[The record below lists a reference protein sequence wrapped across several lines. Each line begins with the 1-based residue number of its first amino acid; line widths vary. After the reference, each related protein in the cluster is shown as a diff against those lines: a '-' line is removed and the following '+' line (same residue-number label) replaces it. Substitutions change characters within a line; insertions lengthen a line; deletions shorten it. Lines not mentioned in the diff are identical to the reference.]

1 MEPFSLYD
9 ITAVVYTK
17 STERI
22 ISPMVAELYH
32 LIIAVQWG
40 EVNREGL
47 AGLQEAAEELA
58 KATGQLSSTARRLAE
73 ESDDEVLKR
82 EMAPAAES
90 LLISGEN
97 ILLVAQKLLIQPDAK
112 NCLEELA
119 SSAKRILVE
128 TIKVL
133 QAEDDALVRK
143 IIQAGHWL
151 FNCLLVLEPAED
163 ISAMLVTFRSFSEA
177 LLLLT
182 KLTEK
187 LLWDLKESC
196 RKHLAQTLQ
205 LLKNCI
211 PMLYT
216 AKLSSLKHPG
226 DEQVEVSKSYI
237 FGLARSTVKE
247 LISQLR
253 NKVGTKKLHERTGL
267 FPHHLH
273 NVLSLLSRPQSNEG
287 EISFLV
293 ESLVFYSM
301 LLADSSRGPVK
312 LNLVQHCHRLLKFRK
327 MIATNEGTL
336 EGFPVENQRGG
347 SIEEKCSAMRA
358 EMENLDQAVRTAVLY
373 QVLDNFVETKGPMKR
388 LVEAAMQPCS
398 PAENGG
404 FLRKLK
410 PLTTEFFNHSNQMLK
425 ATNFV
430 LVTCTERKTIQSI
443 EGCVDHL
450 SRLLAT
456 VPALLSE
463 MSHPPG
469 RKGAPE
475 KLHFLCQ
482 TWLSTTESLLI
493 CLDKVIDLR
502 EFLELCLQDMVEHKA
517 RSEKALEEQQ
527 SGEFSQHASSLSK
540 RAVQVVEFISRHLNR
555 ARDPIFRNGLL
566 VLIQQLENAIP
577 QVKGAADQC
586 LARMASLQAKDE
598 YSKRAKDLMEAAC
611 SVRLGLDEC
620 NQPDILSPLRVGV
633 RSGILFK
640 DVPDCFTPQDLLEL
654 DTQSTTKQSSS
665 NNSEL
670 LEELSGRSIPCSS
683 STNPS
688 GSDLLSEG
696 VSGKIN
702 MHTLISDILAA
713 TKTHNVTSLNSAC
726 SDLLELSSCWVDAAK
741 EALQVSKLPVSE
753 ELLQYREI
761 VTLIPCLIS
770 SAREVDANSI
780 PCTETL
786 QQTAVLLSERIDAV
800 KQGLTVVA
808 SSWYSL
814 ARQLICVR
822 SSPEFSD
829 NAKVLGEI
837 TEILQAVVQLAGKA
851 TRLEHDEGLPE
862 LPGLHETFLRVQAK
876 LICVQARTK
885 LLLEKALAVNQPRS
899 SNKAELETMDA
910 HCLLWSVTIQAFLNS
925 VDQFIGRDVLS
936 LTELRDKTKHLP
948 CLQSSLAAVSES
960 SLRIQ
965 EASRLS
971 LLSCAQHSAKHEVT
985 ALKEQMKTLTYS
997 LLGVADVL
1005 TASPLPAPNLS
1016 VRFEL
1021 LQRELAITA
1030 KVLLL
1035 QMSVING
1042 EYLSC
1047 IRSIISRTLP
1057 LPCGT
1062 EGDRVELDK
1071 EAFEKNA
1078 DELRANIQMVK
1089 KTIGDA
1095 LESLSSEELRG
1106 NLLSM
1111 ADHLLL
1117 LTDEVIRRAGE
1128 LQSQLDKEHLLGDC
1142 VLYEWSATA
1151 AYLVKQLQST
1161 KGASEA
1167 AVEHVRRC
1175 LQNKEGHM
1183 PSSQSVCQLQ
1193 PPLQKELGSAKDQ
1206 SPGTPKHKGNETGQ
1220 GLLLARDI
1228 TKTPWE
1234 DPQSGFEPSQSELS
1248 LRVSPAASPG
1258 DSEKLGHDGCPIA
1271 QVTQQM
1277 TTQMS
1282 YMAKFLKRKGPIA
1295 TKEQLISCAAQIISG
1310 GETLVK
1316 FAGII
1321 AKNCLD
1327 ERCATEL
1334 LYAMEQTK
1342 TISYQLS
1349 IVSRVNASTGKSRS
1363 SAEHLVSNA
1372 QNLIQVALQMLKAA
1386 EVACVK
1392 GLRQPAP
1399 NSEEA
1404 NVAAFCSRW
1413 RKSLWW
1419 HRAKEALNSD
1429 RDELGLRKKGS
1440 WTEPTFTSMTQE
1452 LSAP

>member
-1 MEPFSLYD
+1 
-9 ITAVVYTK
+9 
-17 STERI
+17 
-22 ISPMVAELYH
+22 
-32 LIIAVQWG
+32 
-40 EVNREGL
+40 
-47 AGLQEAAEELA
+47 
-58 KATGQLSSTARRLAE
+58 
-73 ESDDEVLKR
+73 
-82 EMAPAAES
+82 
-90 LLISGEN
+90 
-97 ILLVAQKLLIQPDAK
+97 
-112 NCLEELA
+112 
-119 SSAKRILVE
+119 
-128 TIKVL
+128 
-133 QAEDDALVRK
+133 
-143 IIQAGHWL
+143 
-151 FNCLLVLEPAED
+151 
-163 ISAMLVTFRSFSEA
+163 MLVTFRSFSEA

-182 KLTEK
+182 KLTER

-226 DEQVEVSKSYI
+226 DEQVEISKSYI

-273 NVLSLLSRPQSNEG
+273 NVLSLLSRPQSNKG

-293 ESLVFYSM
+293 ESLVFYCM

-327 MIATNEGTL
+327 MISTNEGTL
-336 EGFPVENQRGG
+336 EGLPVENQRGG

-410 PLTTEFFNHSNQMLK
+410 PLATEFFNHSNQMLK
-425 ATNFV
+425 AANFV
-430 LVTCTERKTIQSI
+430 LVTCTERRTIKGI

-456 VPALLSE
+456 VPSLLCE

-469 RKGAPE
+469 RKDAPE

-482 TWLSTTESLLI
+482 TWLSTTESLLM

-502 EFLELCLQDMVEHKA
+502 EFLGLCLQDMAEHKA

-540 RAVQVVEFISRHLNR
+540 RAVQVVEFISRHRDR

-566 VLIQQLENAIP
+566 ALIKQLENAIP
-577 QVKGAADQC
+577 QVKVAADQC

-611 SVRLGLDEC
+611 NVRLGLDEC
-620 NQPDILSPLRVGV
+620 NQPDILSPLREGV
-633 RSGILFK
+633 RSSIISK
-640 DVPDCFTPQDLLEL
+640 DIPDCFTPQDLIVL

-670 LEELSGRSIPCSS
+670 LEELSGWSIPVHSS
-683 STNPS
+683 SSPNPS
-688 GSDLLSEG
+688 GTDLFSEG
-696 VSGKIN
+696 ASGKID
-702 MHTLISDILAA
+702 MHTLISEIIAA

-770 SAREVDANSI
+770 SAREVDSNSI

-800 KQGLTVVA
+800 KQGLAIVA

-814 ARQLICVR
+814 TRQLICVR
-822 SSPEFSD
+822 SSSEFSD

-837 TEILQAVVQLAGKA
+837 MEILQALVQLAGKA
-851 TRLEHDEGLPE
+851 TRIEHGEGLPE

-885 LLLEKALAVNQPRS
+885 LLLEKALAVNQPHS
-899 SNKAELETMDA
+899 SNKAELETLDA
-910 HCLLWSVTIQAFLNS
+910 HCLLWSVTIQAFLSS

-936 LTELRDKTKHLP
+936 LTELRDKTKHLL
-948 CLQSSLAAVSES
+948 CLRSSLAAVSES

-965 EASRLS
+965 EASRLL
-971 LLSCAQHSAKHEVT
+971 LLSCAEHSAKHEVT

-1021 LQRELAITA
+1021 LQRELALTA

-1042 EYLSC
+1042 EYLSS
-1047 IRSIISRTLP
+1047 IRSIISRTQP
-1057 LPCGT
+1057 VPRGS
-1062 EGDRVELDK
+1062 EGDRVQIDK

-1089 KTIGDA
+1089 KTVGDA
-1095 LESLSSEELRG
+1095 LESLSSEELKG
-1106 NLLSM
+1106 NLLST

-1128 LQSQLDKEHLLGDC
+1128 LQSQLDKEHLLGDS

-1167 AVEHVRRC
+1167 AVERVRRC

-1183 PSSQSVCQLQ
+1183 PSSQSSCQVQ

-1206 SPGTPKHKGNETGQ
+1206 SPVTPKLKATKTGQ
-1220 GLLLARDI
+1220 GLLLARDV
-1228 TKTPWE
+1228 TKTVRWFQGRKELPELFKYRQPPPLLLSNSSSSSEGISSPSSGEGEMGVESRSQGSDKPWE
-1234 DPQSGFEPSQSELS
+1234 DPQSGFEPSHSERN
-1248 LRVSPAASPG
+1248 LRVSAAASPG
-1258 DSEKLGHDGCPIA
+1258 DSGMSGHDGCPIS

-1295 TKEQLISCAAQIISG
+1295 TKEQLISCATQIISG
-1310 GETLVK
+1310 GEALVK

-1342 TISYQLS
+1342 TIGYQLS

-1386 EVACVK
+1386 EAACVK
-1392 GLRQPAP
+1392 HYSFLASLFCRVC
-1399 NSEEA
+1399 A
-1404 NVAAFCSRW
+1404 NRPLIQK
-1413 RKSLWW
+1413 KS
-1419 HRAKEALNSD
+1419 
-1429 RDELGLRKKGS
+1429 
-1440 WTEPTFTSMTQE
+1440 M
-1452 LSAP
+1452 

>member
-32 LIIAVQWG
+32 LIIAIQWG

-97 ILLVAQKLLIQPDAK
+97 ILLVSQKLLIQPDAK

-119 SSAKRILVE
+119 ASAKRILVE

-143 IIQAGHWL
+143 IIQAAHWL

-163 ISAMLVTFRSFSEA
+163 VSAMLVTFRSFSEA

-182 KLTEK
+182 KLTER

-273 NVLSLLSRPQSNEG
+273 NVLSLLSRPQSNKG
-287 EISFLV
+287 EISFIV
-293 ESLVFYSM
+293 ESLVFYCM

-312 LNLVQHCHRLLKFRK
+312 LSLVQHCHRLLKFRK

-482 TWLSTTESLLI
+482 TWLSTTESLLM
-493 CLDKVIDLR
+493 CLDKVVDLR
-502 EFLELCLQDMVEHKA
+502 EFLKLCLQDMVEHKA
-517 RSEKALEEQQ
+517 GSEKALEEQQ

-540 RAVQVVEFISRHLNR
+540 RAVQVVEFISRHLDR

-566 VLIQQLENAIP
+566 VPIKQLENAIP
-577 QVKGAADQC
+577 QVKVAADQC

-598 YSKRAKDLMEAAC
+598 YSKRTKDLMEAAC
-611 SVRLGLDEC
+611 NVRLGLDEC

-640 DVPDCFTPQDLLEL
+640 DVPDCFTPQDLIEL

-670 LEELSGRSIPCSS
+670 LEELSGRSIPVYSS
-683 STNPS
+683 SPPNPS
-688 GSDLLSEG
+688 GSDLFSEG
-696 VSGKIN
+696 ASEKMD
-702 MHTLISDILAA
+702 MHTLISEILAA

-770 SAREVDANSI
+770 SAREVDSNSI

-814 ARQLICVR
+814 ARQLICIQ

-837 TEILQAVVQLAGKA
+837 MEILQAVVQLAGKA

-862 LPGLHETFLRVQAK
+862 LPRLHETFLRVQAK

-936 LTELRDKTKHLP
+936 LTELRAKTKHPL

-971 LLSCAQHSAKHEVT
+971 LLSCAEHSAKHEVT
-985 ALKEQMKTLTYS
+985 ALKEQMKILTYS

-1005 TASPLPAPNLS
+1005 TASPLPAPNLL

-1042 EYLSC
+1042 EYLSS
-1047 IRSIISRTLP
+1047 IRSIISRTQP
-1057 LPCGT
+1057 VP
-1062 EGDRVELDK
+1062 RDK
-1071 EAFEKNA
+1071 EAFEKHA

-1106 NLLSM
+1106 NLLST
-1111 ADHLLL
+1111 ADCLLL

-1128 LQSQLDKEHLLGDC
+1128 LQSQLDKEHLLGDS

-1151 AYLVKQLQST
+1151 AYLVKQLQSV
-1161 KGASEA
+1161 KGAGEA
-1167 AVEHVRRC
+1167 VVEHVRRC

-1183 PSSQSVCQLQ
+1183 PSSQSACQLQ

-1206 SPGTPKHKGNETGQ
+1206 SPVTPKHKATKTGQ
-1220 GLLLARDI
+1220 GLLLAKDV
-1228 TKTPWE
+1228 TKTPLE
-1234 DPQSGFEPSQSELS
+1234 DPQSGFKPSHSERN
-1248 LRVSPAASPG
+1248 LRASPATLPG
-1258 DSEKLGHDGCPIA
+1258 DSEKSGHDGCPIA

-1295 TKEQLISCAAQIISG
+1295 VLP
-1310 GETLVK
+1310 
-1316 FAGII
+1316 
-1321 AKNCLD
+1321 
-1327 ERCATEL
+1327 
-1334 LYAMEQTK
+1334 
-1342 TISYQLS
+1342 
-1349 IVSRVNASTGKSRS
+1349 
-1363 SAEHLVSNA
+1363 H
-1372 QNLIQVALQMLKAA
+1372 
-1386 EVACVK
+1386 
-1392 GLRQPAP
+1392 
-1399 NSEEA
+1399 
-1404 NVAAFCSRW
+1404 
-1413 RKSLWW
+1413 
-1419 HRAKEALNSD
+1419 
-1429 RDELGLRKKGS
+1429 
-1440 WTEPTFTSMTQE
+1440 
-1452 LSAP
+1452 

>member
-97 ILLVAQKLLIQPDAK
+97 ILLVAQKLLIQPDAE

-119 SSAKRILVE
+119 ASAKRILME

-143 IIQAGHWL
+143 IIQAAHWL

-163 ISAMLVTFRSFSEA
+163 VSAMLVIFRSFSEA

-182 KLTEK
+182 KLTER

-196 RKHLAQTLQ
+196 QKHLAQTLQ

-226 DEQVEVSKSYI
+226 NEQVEVSKSYI

-293 ESLVFYSM
+293 ESLVFYCM

-502 EFLELCLQDMVEHKA
+502 EFLKLCLQDMVEHKA

-527 SGEFSQHASSLSK
+527 SGEFSQQASSLSK
-540 RAVQVVEFISRHLNR
+540 RAVQVVEFISRHLDR

-566 VLIQQLENAIP
+566 VLIKQLENAIP
-577 QVKGAADQC
+577 QVKVAADQC

-611 SVRLGLDEC
+611 NVRLGLDEC

-633 RSGILFK
+633 RSGIIFK
-640 DVPDCFTPQDLLEL
+640 DVPDCFTPQDLIEL

-670 LEELSGRSIPCSS
+670 LEELSGRSIPVYSS
-683 STNPS
+683 SSPNPS
-688 GSDLLSEG
+688 GSDLFSEG
-696 VSGKIN
+696 ASGKID
-702 MHTLISDILAA
+702 MHTLISEILAA

-770 SAREVDANSI
+770 SAREVDSNSI

-800 KQGLTVVA
+800 KQGLTIVA

-837 TEILQAVVQLAGKA
+837 MEILQAVVQLAGKA
-851 TRLEHDEGLPE
+851 TRIEHDEGLPE

-936 LTELRDKTKHLP
+936 LTELQAKTKHPL

-971 LLSCAQHSAKHEVT
+971 LLSCAEHSAKHEVT
-985 ALKEQMKTLTYS
+985 ALKEQMKILTYS

-1005 TASPLPAPNLS
+1005 TASPLPAPNLL

-1042 EYLSC
+1042 EYLSS
-1047 IRSIISRTLP
+1047 IRSIISRAQP
-1057 LPCGT
+1057 VP
-1062 EGDRVELDK
+1062 RDK
-1071 EAFEKNA
+1071 EAFEKHA

-1106 NLLSM
+1106 NLLST
-1111 ADHLLL
+1111 ADCLLL

-1128 LQSQLDKEHLLGDC
+1128 LQSQLDKEHLLGDS

-1151 AYLVKQLQST
+1151 AYLVKQLQSV
-1161 KGASEA
+1161 KGAGEA
-1167 AVEHVRRC
+1167 VVEHVRRC

-1193 PPLQKELGSAKDQ
+1193 PPLPKELCSAKDQ
-1206 SPGTPKHKGNETGQ
+1206 SPGTPKHKATKTGQ
-1220 GLLLARDI
+1220 GVLLARDV
-1228 TKTPWE
+1228 TKTPRE
-1234 DPQSGFEPSQSELS
+1234 DPQSGFKLSHSERNLKA
-1248 LRVSPAASPG
+1248 SPATSPG
-1258 DSEKLGHDGCPIA
+1258 DSEKSGHDGCPIA

-1282 YMAKFLKRKGPIA
+1282 YMAKFLKRKGPIT

-1310 GETLVK
+1310 GEALVK

-1363 SAEHLVSNA
+1363 SAEHLVRNA